1 MMNQLIGIS
10 RLGIINAIKVLQ
22 SKAIKVL
29 QGEATKF
36 SSARQQSPPV
46 RGNKALRCEAMSSSA
61 THKCMNQRP
70 SVEGNKSFDYER
82 QRSDFYSRTRTTSNW
97 KHVSESNIECEQTCT
112 KGQKPHRNDDNDR
125 LDSNSSV
132 IDIIQS
138 VSRALNTVLLRK
150 TTFSHRPSAS
160 PSRHRHTQPV
170 RHNLH
175 DTEHARNESFS

>member
-1 MMNQLIGIS
+1 MPRPMCSN
-10 RLGIINAIKVLQ
+10 
-22 SKAIKVL
+22 
-29 QGEATKF
+29 
-36 SSARQQSPPV
+36 
-46 RGNKALRCEAMSSSA
+46 SA
-61 THKCMNQRP
+61 THKMYVQRP
-70 SVEGNKSFDYER
+70 SVEANKVLRWNGNA
-82 QRSDFYSRTRTTSNW
+82 RSSMEASRRRFNIRTRTTSNCE
-97 KHVSESNIECEQTCT
+97 HVSESNIECEQTCT